1 MVGRW
6 ENAPVPQRQLEFA
19 SVTPGGAPW
28 RGTVGPGRLLGAVQG
43 ATCLYYLPFG
53 CSSCVS
59 PLEQRLCPQT
69 APRSPP
75 DLASTCLFWRGCES
89 SARPLSHHLWLWK
102 VCPRKVTP
110 KSRSPSSLSRSSLA
124 LWPDAYLLCS
134 LFFSDTHFF
143 LLVWM
148 SKLSLDASS
157 LYLTNKHL
165 VKVELHRSTKPGRR
179 FCACMKGSWP
189 FSV

>member
-102 VCPRKVTP
+102 VSLRKVTP
-110 KSRSPSSLSRSSLA
+110 NPGLQAPCLG
-124 LWPDAYLLCS
+124 LLLHCGLMLTCFVLCS
-134 LFFSDTHFF
+134 FQIHIFFTCLDVQAFPWCLFFVFD
-143 LLVWM
+143 
-148 SKLSLDASS
+148 
-157 LYLTNKHL
+157 
-165 VKVELHRSTKPGRR
+165 
-179 FCACMKGSWP
+179 
-189 FSV
+189 